1 MLVLALDS
9 ATARCSIALW
19 RDGQVLATRHQP
31 AAARSDDIPLRVG
44 EVMAQAGLGF
54 GAIER
59 LGVTVGPGRFT
70 GLRAGLAFMRGL
82 ALALDRPLVGVTTL
96 AALRPEADC
105 AAHEI
110 PLAVIGSGRAELF
123 FRVGDGAPF
132 ACVPADLPAR
142 LPAGAAIVVVGEE
155 TQAVVIALGAAGV
168 AARAVPRD
176 VDAADVATLAA
187 RASPGENSP
196 GPLYIHAPA
205 VTAPR
210 ERPRAAAVMP

>member
-1 MLVLALDS
+1 VLVLALDS

-19 RDGQVLATRHQP
+19 RDGQVLAAHRPP
-31 AAARSDDIPLRVG
+31 AAARSDDIPLRAG
-44 EVMAQAGLGF
+44 EMMAQAGLGF
-54 GAIER
+54 DAIER

-96 AALRPEADC
+96 AALRPEAEC
-105 AAHEI
+105 AAREI

-123 FRVGDGAPF
+123 FRIGDGAPF

-142 LPAGAAIVVVGEE
+142 LPVGAAIAVVGEE
-155 TQAVVIALGAAGV
+155 TQTVVAALDAAGI

-187 RASPGENSP
+187 LETPGETSP
-196 GPLYIHAPA
+196 GPLYIHPPA

-210 ERPRAAAVMP
+210 ERPRAAAVAP